1 MKRFLPIV
9 LALGLSA
16 MAILMTTFLLRG
28 RVDAIRAVTGRLR
41 ELDEEVQPPVE
52 PGEALR

>member
-1 MKRFLPIV
+1 
-9 LALGLSA
+9 
-16 MAILMTTFLLRG
+16 
-28 RVDAIRAVTGRLR
+28 VDSIRAVTGRLR